1 MCGNIKG
8 FENGDD
14 LELDNRI
21 CVAVHKYKITILTIF
36 PKIELHVLVV
46 EKLLV
51 KFTSSTFDWTHF
63 VVGSCCVVEWY
74 KSPPC

>member
-21 CVAVHKYKITILTIF
+21 CVAVHKNKIIILTRF
-36 PKIELHVLVV
+36 PKIELHLLVV

-51 KFTSSTFDWTHF
+51 KFFTSSTFD
-63 VVGSCCVVEWY
+63 
-74 KSPPC
+74 